1 MDGSGWELVGLN
13 WSGWE
18 WMGGGGSRWEWVRVR
33 FSIIQIFICENVWR
47 KNFCIFWYIEH
58 MSWCIVCMFFLFISD
73 ISELVFLTF
82 FLTEMFLKLYG
93 LGPRKYFRSKF
104 NKFDCVVSVYCVESV
119 WLYSNCLLRKGP
131 IKRSLLFRGSSII

>member
-1 MDGSGWELVGLN
+1 MGVDGSGWELVGLN
-13 WSGWE
+13 GSGWE

-58 MSWCIVCMFFLFISD
+58 MSCCIVCMFFLFISD

-104 NKFDCVVSVYCVESV
+104 NKFDCVVSVYCVESA
-119 WLYSNCLLRKGP
+119 
-131 IKRSLLFRGSSII
+131 

>member
-58 MSWCIVCMFFLFISD
+58 MSCCIVCMFFLFISD